1 MGNCKSKTYDN
12 CSICLEPLNK
22 TISTTKCKHN
32 FHTQCL
38 EKSMEFI
45 DCCPLC
51 RYPFKNKNS
60 IRQHLTREQ
69 LIDFIL
75 ERLQEEESDGSEE

>member
-12 CSICLEPLNK
+12 CSICLEPLKKN
-22 TISTTKCKHN
+22 ISTTKCNHK
-32 FHTQCL
+32 FHKECL

-51 RYPFKNKNS
+51 RSPFENK
-60 IRQHLTREQ
+60 IREPMTREQ
-69 LIDFIL
+69 LIGFIL
-75 ERLQEEESDGSEE
+75 ERLQEIDSSDSE